1 MNFSKEEILVI
12 DQEKSKNKR
21 ETEPVYLIIH
31 LKVNKLNY
39 FLPLVNFGV
48 SGGILEANA
57 NKIIKYRAQIT
68 LSAAIPAAK
77 TDGETPR
84 AFEIAT

>member
-1 MNFSKEEILVI
+1 M
-12 DQEKSKNKR
+12 
-21 ETEPVYLIIH
+21 
-31 LKVNKLNY
+31 NKLNY